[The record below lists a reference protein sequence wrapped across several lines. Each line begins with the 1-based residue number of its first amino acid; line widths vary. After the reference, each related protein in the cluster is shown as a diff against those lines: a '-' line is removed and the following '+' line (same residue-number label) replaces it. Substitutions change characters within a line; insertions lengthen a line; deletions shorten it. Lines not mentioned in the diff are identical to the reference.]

1 MIHQKRIRKTTSGIV
16 ISRHIN
22 GITLNPREYLLDKKD
37 RVLEFESVEKAKQY
51 LRRRGVKSFD
61 DLYFER
67 QRASRRVAQNQ

>member
-51 LRRRGVKSFD
+51 LRRRGVKKFD
-61 DLYFER
+61 GLHFED